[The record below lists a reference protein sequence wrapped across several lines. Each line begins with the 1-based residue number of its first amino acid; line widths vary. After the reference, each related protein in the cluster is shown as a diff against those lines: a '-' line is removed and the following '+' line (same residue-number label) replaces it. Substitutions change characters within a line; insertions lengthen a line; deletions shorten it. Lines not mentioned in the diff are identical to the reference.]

1 MALFMDIELARKLE
15 SAEGHVSVS
24 FVEARNAISAGAAA
38 AIERDGVRAIFDGV
52 GSPLTQTFG
61 LGMQAPVTA
70 SLLDELESFFVSRGA
85 EVMHEV
91 CPLAGVEALGLLCAR
106 GYTPIEVSNVLVQTL
121 EDAPPVAT
129 AHRARPIDR
138 ATEAAL
144 FVETCVAGWASDAP
158 AIAHVMRDLASMTV
172 GNRALT
178 PFVVE
183 EDDAVIATGALGIV
197 GDVALLAGAS
207 TVPAARGR
215 GAQTA
220 LLAARL
226 ATARERGCRV
236 AMVVAEPGS
245 RSQRNA
251 ERRGF
256 RVAYTRT
263 KWAKSRTSGHVAVSG
278 PTSAAP
284 MAPELLR

>member
-1 MALFMDIELARKLE
+1 MTLFMDLELARKLE
-15 SAEGHVSVS
+15 SAEGHVSLG
-24 FVEARNAISAGAAA
+24 FAEARSALCAGVAA
-38 AIERDGVRAIFDGV
+38 AIEREGVTAIFDGA

-70 SLLDELESFFVSRGA
+70 PLLDELESFFVSRGA

-91 CPLAGVEALGLLCAR
+91 CPLAGAAALGLLCAR
-106 GYTPIEVSNVLVQTL
+106 GYAPIEVSNVLVHTL
-121 EDAPPVAT
+121 DDAPSLPT
-129 AHRARPIDR
+129 ALRARPIDR
-138 ATEAAL
+138 ATEAPA
-144 FVETCVAGWASDAP
+144 FIEASVAGWIGDEP
-158 AIAHVMRDLASMTV
+158 AFAHVMRDLAMMTV
-172 GNRALT
+172 GNRALV
-178 PFVVE
+178 PFMVE
-183 EDDAVIATGALGIV
+183 EDDAVIATGSLGIV
-197 GDVALLAGAS
+197 GDVALLAGAC

-226 ATARERGCRV
+226 AAARERGCRI
-236 AMVVAEPGS
+236 AMIVAEPGS

-263 KWAKSRTSGHVAVSG
+263 KWAKRS
-278 PTSAAP
+278 
-284 MAPELLR
+284 